1 MNNRI
6 ERLLRDE
13 RGGGFVEYIILI
25 GLVALV
31 AITAFTTFGGDVERK
46 VQQQATK
53 VRSIGG
59 TK

>member
-1 MNNRI
+1 MKDNI
-6 ERLLRDE
+6 ELMLRDE

-31 AITAFTTFGGDVERK
+31 AITAFTTFGSDITQKVE
-46 VQQQATK
+46 QQATK

-59 TK
+59 GK